1 MFFPQ
6 GFQQLQRYLTQDDAY
21 IPMDSAYSL
30 QINKIKALFQK
41 LKKILKDVVR
51 LKCHCYSSVLRD
63 AERWLVVILDSF
75 IRISS
80 V

>member
-41 LKKILKDVVR
+41 LKKFLKM
-51 LKCHCYSSVLRD
+51 
-63 AERWLVVILDSF
+63 
-75 IRISS
+75 
-80 V
+80 